1 MEKINHE
8 FEIEKFTL
16 AELEEVEAEL
26 EKLQRWRQRIR
37 ARDVCDATGADAAGR
52 ALQQGT
58 AQLERYSA
66 AVFER
71 TQP

>member
-1 MEKINHE
+1 MREVVEEINHE

-16 AELEEVEAEL
+16 ADRV
-26 EKLQRWRQRIR
+26 RTRG
-37 ARDVCDATGADAAGR
+37 VATQPAQTQPIAPSKQDTAA
-52 ALQQGT
+52 
-58 AQLERYSA
+58 LERYSA